1 MRETEVIRSENEEEV
16 ENTEKADLV
25 DWFLA
30 IDGCLA

>member
-1 MRETEVIRSENEEEV
+1 LRETEVIRSEEEER

>member
-1 MRETEVIRSENEEEV
+1 VFSVI
-16 ENTEKADLV
+16 KAKKNKKEQAQITSVDAV

>member
-1 MRETEVIRSENEEEV
+1 MEKERIEVRNSAENREPI
-16 ENTEKADLV
+16 